1 MNNYVSYKHEYPLP
15 TLHGFYRGTVL
26 QQLEHGLCKIYV
38 YGVYSKNFINDPN
51 RLPIAEPATPLFG
64 GGDNGNGIF
73 SYPNIGSTVWVFFAN
88 GDQNYPVYFAQ
99 TLGGMR
105 AKYQY
110 DIVTDNAEHD
120 DSVYYENPQMYEVE
134 PVSGYTSFGQHRF
147 SVGKT
152 NTTMFE
158 NGMLCSR
165 VSDPIE
171 TEISSDTTGDD
182 IRTAIDFLMDVNTI
196 SSKLSTHISK
206 TRITDSS
213 FHITTDGET
222 VLSTENFTTGN
233 TSNISVNTTD
243 GVTQVSHVGSN
254 GSSLITIKSGG
265 EISISSTT
273 SVNISSPS
281 ISLNAPQISLNGTSI
296 SLAGSAITINGSAVE
311 IGGLTKIDQ
320 KMFLQHTHTTTAP
333 GAPTSPPN

>member
-1 MNNYVSYKHEYPLP
+1 MNNYISYKYDCPLP
-15 TLHGFYRGTVL
+15 SLHGFYRGTVI

-38 YGVYSKNFINDPN
+38 YGVYHKSFIDNPD

-64 GGDNGNGIF
+64 GGNNGNGLF

-99 TLGGMR
+99 TLGGIR

-110 DIVTDNAEHD
+110 DVITDNAEHD
-120 DSVYYENPQMYEVE
+120 DAIYYENPQIYEVE

-158 NGMLCSR
+158 SGMLCSR

-171 TEISSDTTGDD
+171 TEISSETTGDD
-182 IRTAIDFLMDVNTI
+182 IRTAIDFLLDANTI
-196 SSKLSTHISK
+196 TPKLSTHIAK
-206 TRITDSS
+206 TRVTDSS
-213 FHITTDGET
+213 FHITTEGES
-222 VLSTENFTTGN
+222 VLSTENYTTGN
-233 TSNISVNTTD
+233 VANISVDTLS
-243 GVTQVSHVGSN
+243 GVTQISHTGSN
-254 GSSLITIKSGG
+254 GSSIISINSAGDV
-265 EISISSTT
+265 SISS
-273 SVNISSPS
+273 SANVNISSQS
-281 ISLNAPQISLNGTSI
+281 ISLNAPQITLNGTSI
-296 SLAGSAITINGSAVE
+296 SLVGSAITINGSAVE